1 MLLSIY
7 YFFKGIKPMDP
18 DLNLNTTLG
27 WARANCEPDDKKL
40 IEEILEDK
48 LLLLYEKMVNA
59 TGDTYYPPLQQ
70 KLEKA
75 FEIAEGNYELN

>member
-27 WARANCEPDDKKL
+27 WALQNCEPEDKVL
-40 IEEILEDK
+40 IEEIYQER
-48 LLLLYEKMVNA
+48 LLQLYEKMVNA

-70 KLEKA
+70 KLQKA
-75 FEIAEGNYELN
+75 FQVAEGNYEII

>member
-27 WARANCEPDDKKL
+27 WARANCEP
-40 IEEILEDK
+40 EDK
-48 LLLLYEKMVNA
+48 
-59 TGDTYYPPLQQ
+59 
-70 KLEKA
+70 
-75 FEIAEGNYELN
+75 ELKRLVRTLCFLS